1 MRIRLSL
8 LTIAALPAALFTQA
22 VDSSAFNALAWR
34 EIGPFRGGR
43 SVAVTGS
50 VARPNEYYMGTTGGG
65 VYKTTDGGTT
75 WRAVTDGFFGGTIGA
90 IAVSETNPDIVYVG
104 TGEYPIR
111 GNVSHGDG
119 MYKSEDGGKSW
130 TYIGLAPTRQ
140 IARVRIHPKNPDVV
154 YVGAAGHTFG
164 PNPDRGVYRTT
175 DGGKNWK
182 KILFRN
188 DSTGISDLVMDPND
202 PKVLYAAFWQAG
214 RKPWMLSSGGAGSG
228 IFKSTDGGDS
238 WKELTKNAGLPKST
252 IGNIGLTV
260 SAAMP
265 TRVWAIVEADEGGVF
280 RSDDGGATW
289 TRMNWERKLRQRA
302 WYYSRIFADPKD
314 SNTVYVLNT
323 SIWKSKDGGR
333 TFARVRDPHGDNHD
347 LWIASDNPQRMLIAN
362 DGGGNVS
369 VNGGRTWS
377 AQAFATAQFYHV
389 STTNHFPYWV
399 CGAQQDNSSLCGPS
413 AQPGGTHIS
422 DWKDGG
428 GCESGYV
435 EARPDQPNIVFAGC
449 YGGVISRVDLSTGLG
464 RDVSPWPLNPL
475 GHPSEDSK
483 YRLQWTAPIAVSPHD
498 PKVLYV
504 GANVIFRSDNE
515 GQSWSI
521 ISGDLTRHD
530 PRTLGPSGGPITKDH
545 TGVETYATVFTIAE
559 SPREKGVI
567 WAGSD
572 DGLIH
577 ITRDGGK
584 AWTNV
589 TPKDLG
595 DFTRV
600 SIIEA
605 SPHAAGTA
613 YVAVNRYQLDD
624 LRPYIFETMDY
635 GKTWRR
641 IDAGI
646 AATEFVRVV
655 REDPVRKGLLF
666 AGTERGVWVSFDD
679 GGHWQRLQRN
689 LPAVPVHDLKIKN
702 ADLVAATH
710 GRSFWI
716 LDDISLLRSLT
727 PDMAAQSSHLFT
739 PAEAW
744 RVGWG
749 GAGPY
754 IGQPAGQNPPSGAV
768 IDYWVKSVDQ
778 KVTLEFLD
786 AKGQLIKSFTSATDT
801 FSLADSVRYHAT
813 LDSLRNLGVI
823 AATVDTNI
831 IRTVQP
837 EAEEAPAHPG
847 APDRVSN
854 KKGMNR
860 FVWDLQYP
868 DAAWFSRM
876 VLWTGFLQGPA
887 VLPGTYTVK
896 LTVGDKSE
904 TQTFLLKK
912 DPRSAATQGDLE
924 EQLKLQ
930 LQIRDDVSAANNGV
944 RTIRSVKA
952 QLADRRARANDAN
965 LGSALVAKLSAVEG
979 ELYSVQN
986 RAGQDM
992 LNYPIKLNDQLG
1004 SLYNA
1009 VSSADA
1015 KPTAQEFEVYKVLKG
1030 QLDTQLAAMKN
1041 ALGADLASVNAALEK
1056 AKLPAIVP

>member
-75 WRAVTDGFFGGTIGA
+75 WRATTDGFFGGTIGA

-347 LWIASDNPQRMLIAN
+347 LWIASDNAQRMINAN

-369 VNGGRTWS
+369 VNGGRSWS

-483 YRLQWTAPIAVSPHD
+483 YRLQWTSPIAISPHD

-727 PDMAAQSSHLFT
+727 PDMAAQASHLFT

-801 FSLADSVRYHAT
+801 FSLADSVRYRAT